1 MYQGKLFSLALLS
14 IDNEPAQNLDC
25 KKIIQQLA
33 SQSRRQSSRFRGAM
47 RLFVGQSSKLS
58 RNAAVFKLASMLN
71 EETTHV
77 DWGSQAPWPP
87 LGTGPVASAKARP
100 KFSIKWTLRA
110 GNSVGTD
117 RIALL
122 IGNC

>member
-1 MYQGKLFSLALLS
+1 MYQGKLSGLPLLS
-14 IDNEPAQNLDC
+14 IENEPAQNLDC
-25 KKIIQQLA
+25 KKVIQQLA
-33 SQSRRQSSRFRGAM
+33 SQSWRQSSRLRGAM
-47 RLFVGQSSKLS
+47 RLLGGQSSKLS
-58 RNAAVFKLASMLN
+58 RNGAVFKRASMLN
-71 EETTHV
+71 EETKHV

-100 KFSIKWTLRA
+100 KISIKWMLRT

-122 IGNC
+122 LF